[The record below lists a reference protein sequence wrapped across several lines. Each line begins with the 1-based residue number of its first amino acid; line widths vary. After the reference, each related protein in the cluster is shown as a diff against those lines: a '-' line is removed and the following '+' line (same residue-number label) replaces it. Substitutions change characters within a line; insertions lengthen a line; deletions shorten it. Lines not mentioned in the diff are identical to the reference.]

1 MASNLSAGRGP
12 RREKDVS
19 GIPRWFIPVATVAV
33 ALFAA
38 WIMESLQEVAIEE
51 RRAQTVLSEFEA
63 DMDQLQIAVEVT
75 LREEKVTPDTAEEL
89 KVERLELKDHIDELK
104 TLNLPE
110 EDTARISEALGKTG
124 ASVDG
129 VLDLIQAGKVDQAM
143 SVERERVRPSFEGL
157 DESVE
162 GISEKLEGSARR
174 TEFIAGGGIY
184 AINLLAAFLLIAV
197 YWWYEKRLH
206 AEQAEL
212 QNAKEAAEEANRAKS
227 EFLATMSH
235 EIRTPMNGVIGM
247 TGLLLNTKLDREQTE
262 YAEIV
267 RASGES
273 LLTII
278 NDILDFSKIEAGKME
293 LESMDFDLHG
303 VVEESV
309 DLLAERAYARGLELA
324 SLVGQGVPTDLRG
337 DAGRIRQI
345 LINLLS
351 NAIKFTESGE
361 VVLLVTPVEEDE
373 DAATLRFEVRD
384 TGIGMTAEQ
393 EGRLFQSFT
402 QADTSTTR
410 RYGGTG
416 LGLAISKQ
424 LVGMMGGEIGV
435 ETEPQVGSTFWFT
448 LTLYKQT
455 VGTYKRAAPVPR
467 ANLGELRVL
476 VVDDN
481 ETNRKILH
489 EQVVPWGME
498 SVAVED
504 GWAALR
510 ALREAAT
517 SGEPYDLAILDREMP
532 NMDVMEL
539 ATRIKADPSIAST
552 RLIMLSSAAGR
563 GESEEAR
570 RVGIEACL
578 SKPVRQSRLYDTI
591 AALMGSPEAQATT
604 GEPEQEAPL
613 LRGEASEAGFRER
626 RVPVLVVEDNV
637 VNQRVAVKMLQKLG
651 YRADVAANGLEAL
664 EALSRIPYTTV
675 LMDVQMP
682 EMDGYEAT
690 TEIRRL
696 EEVLDRHTPIIAMT
710 ANAMQGDKEKAIQ
723 AGMDDYVSKPVKL
736 EELAAVMQRW
746 IPREYEEVGEPTVPE
761 ADEESA
767 DLAASLDLRGL
778 QEQWEPDIL
787 DELIW
792 LFLDSAPSQLVA
804 LREAAEAGD
813 ASAVERI
820 AHTLKGSSASMSAAR
835 MAALCTRVEQAG
847 RSEDP
852 GRAWPLIPL
861 LDEEFARVREAL
873 ERELSRR

>member
-1 MASNLSAGRGP
+1 MAT
-12 RREKDVS
+12 
-19 GIPRWFIPVATVAV
+19 IAV

-63 DMDQLQIAVEVT
+63 DMDQLEIAVEVA
-75 LREEKVTPDTAEEL
+75 LREGKVTPDTAEEL
-89 KVERLELKDHIDELK
+89 KAERLELKDHIDELK

-124 ASVDG
+124 AAVDG
-129 VLDLIQAGKVDQAM
+129 VLDLIEAGKLDQAR
-143 SVERERVRPSFEGL
+143 SVERERVRPSFEDL

-197 YWWYEKRLH
+197 YWWYERRLH

-227 EFLATMSH
+227 EFLANMSH

-384 TGIGMTAEQ
+384 TGIGMTEVQ
-393 EGRLFQSFT
+393 KGRLFQSFT

-424 LVGMMGGEIGV
+424 LVEIMGGEIGV

-448 LTLYKQT
+448 LPLYKQT
-455 VGTYKRAAPVPR
+455 VGTYKRTDPVPR
-467 ANLGELRVL
+467 ADLGELRVL

-504 GWAALR
+504 GWEALQ
-510 ALREAAT
+510 ALREAAN
-517 SGEPYDLAILDREMP
+517 SGEPYDLAMLDREMP
-532 NMDVMEL
+532 NMDGMEL
-539 ATRIKADPSIAST
+539 ATRIKADPSIAAT

-570 RVGIEACL
+570 RIGIEACL

-604 GEPEQEAPL
+604 REPEQEAPL
-613 LRGEASEAGFRER
+613 LRGEAWDAGFRER

-651 YRADVAANGLEAL
+651 YRADVVANGLEAL
-664 EALSRIPYTTV
+664 EALSRIPYSAI

-682 EMDGYEAT
+682 EMDGYA
-690 TEIRRL
+690 
-696 EEVLDRHTPIIAMT
+696 
-710 ANAMQGDKEKAIQ
+710 
-723 AGMDDYVSKPVKL
+723 
-736 EELAAVMQRW
+736 
-746 IPREYEEVGEPTVPE
+746 
-761 ADEESA
+761 
-767 DLAASLDLRGL
+767 
-778 QEQWEPDIL
+778 
-787 DELIW
+787 
-792 LFLDSAPSQLVA
+792 
-804 LREAAEAGD
+804 
-813 ASAVERI
+813 
-820 AHTLKGSSASMSAAR
+820 
-835 MAALCTRVEQAG
+835 
-847 RSEDP
+847 
-852 GRAWPLIPL
+852 
-861 LDEEFARVREAL
+861 
-873 ERELSRR
+873 

>member
-1 MASNLSAGRGP
+1 
-12 RREKDVS
+12 
-19 GIPRWFIPVATVAV
+19 
-33 ALFAA
+33 
-38 WIMESLQEVAIEE
+38 
-51 RRAQTVLSEFEA
+51 
-63 DMDQLQIAVEVT
+63 
-75 LREEKVTPDTAEEL
+75 
-89 KVERLELKDHIDELK
+89 
-104 TLNLPE
+104 
-110 EDTARISEALGKTG
+110 
-124 ASVDG
+124 
-129 VLDLIQAGKVDQAM
+129 
-143 SVERERVRPSFEGL
+143 
-157 DESVE
+157 
-162 GISEKLEGSARR
+162 
-174 TEFIAGGGIY
+174 
-184 AINLLAAFLLIAV
+184 
-197 YWWYEKRLH
+197 
-206 AEQAEL
+206 
-212 QNAKEAAEEANRAKS
+212 
-227 EFLATMSH
+227 
-235 EIRTPMNGVIGM
+235 
-247 TGLLLNTKLDREQTE
+247 
-262 YAEIV
+262 
-267 RASGES
+267 
-273 LLTII
+273 
-278 NDILDFSKIEAGKME
+278 
-293 LESMDFDLHG
+293 
-303 VVEESV
+303 
-309 DLLAERAYARGLELA
+309 
-324 SLVGQGVPTDLRG
+324 
-337 DAGRIRQI
+337 
-345 LINLLS
+345 
-351 NAIKFTESGE
+351 
-361 VVLLVTPVEEDE
+361 
-373 DAATLRFEVRD
+373 RD

-424 LVGMMGGEIGV
+424 VVEMMGGEIGV

-448 LTLYKQT
+448 LPLYKQT
-455 VGTYKRAAPVPR
+455 VGTYKRADPVPR

-498 SVAVED
+498 SVAVEN
-504 GWAALR
+504 GWEALQ
-510 ALREAAT
+510 ALREAAK
-517 SGEPYDLAILDREMP
+517 SDEPYDLAILDREMP
-532 NMDVMEL
+532 NMDGMEL

-570 RVGIEACL
+570 RIGIEACL

-604 GEPEQEAPL
+604 REPEQEAPL

-664 EALSRIPYTTV
+664 EALSRIPYSAI

-682 EMDGYEAT
+682 EMDGYAAT
-690 TEIRRL
+690 REIRGRQSGK
-696 EEVLDRHTPIIAMT
+696 DRTPIIAMT
-710 ANAMQGDKEKAIQ
+710 ANAMQGDKEKALK

-736 EELAAVMQRW
+736 EALAAVMQRW
-746 IPREYEEVGEPTVPE
+746 IPREYEAVAEPAAPE

-767 DLAASLDLRGL
+767 DLAESLDLRGL

-804 LREAAEAGD
+804 LREAVEAGD

-847 RSEDP
+847 LSEDP